1 MFFLTPPW
9 KYGGDIYSPGHD
21 LLTTPDISSPCKY
34 PHQVDY
40 KEMIKE
46 FVQANIINEVK
57 NQLPKFLPKEVSDF
71 SILVI
76 QSMRILFENMDKSR
90 SYHTHDKYQ
99 ALYDALLNSFILDD
113 DIARGQADAEKVLRK
128 RDHGEKDPL
137 AGPNQGKKNKI
148 SRTKES
154 KPSKKSSTSKETSK
168 GKSPTKTSK
177 SGKSVTAEEP
187 VNEPVF

>member
-1 MFFLTPPW
+1 
-9 KYGGDIYSPGHD
+9 
-21 LLTTPDISSPCKY
+21 
-34 PHQVDY
+34 
-40 KEMIKE
+40 MIKE
-46 FVQANIINEVK
+46 FVQANIINGVK

-76 QSMRILFENMDKSR
+76 QSMAAESLSEYELKRILFENIDKSR

-137 AGPNQGKKNKI
+137 AGPNQ
-148 SRTKES
+148 
-154 KPSKKSSTSKETSK
+154 
-168 GKSPTKTSK
+168 
-177 SGKSVTAEEP
+177 EEP